1 MKVKLAE
8 NPVAISERKP
18 LCRRESNNVDIEDI
32 LAHTPED
39 PSIAFSTVFEL
50 GGPGGEALVKS
61 PGNTVCNTHSRLATI
76 AKYVAS
82 TGQILNIGDVP
93 SWMREEVCNDEDE
106 ESDFTTR
113 CILCM
118 PIFNGQKTVIGVAQ
132 LINKVTRQP
141 FTDCDVSIFE
151 AFAIFCGLGIHNTQ
165 MYENACKLMAKQKVF
180 QRYLTFCGIGIQNA
194 QLFEMSILEF
204 ERNQ

>member
-1 MKVKLAE
+1 LQ
-8 NPVAISERKP
+8 ISERKP

-82 TGQILNIGDVP
+82 TGQVSEMEIGKGLYC
-93 SWMREEVCNDEDE
+93 SK
-106 ESDFTTR
+106 
-113 CILCM
+113 
-118 PIFNGQKTVIGVAQ
+118 KTW
-132 LINKVTRQP
+132 INWKRVVGT
-141 FTDCDVSIFE
+141 
-151 AFAIFCGLGIHNTQ
+151 
-165 MYENACKLMAKQKVF
+165 
-180 QRYLTFCGIGIQNA
+180 
-194 QLFEMSILEF
+194 LFIKGEKNLF
-204 ERNQ
+204 